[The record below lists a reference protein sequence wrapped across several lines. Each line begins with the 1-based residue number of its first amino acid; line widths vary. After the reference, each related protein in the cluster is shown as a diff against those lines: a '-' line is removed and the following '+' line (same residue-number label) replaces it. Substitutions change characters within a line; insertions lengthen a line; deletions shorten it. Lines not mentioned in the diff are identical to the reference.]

1 MAPTVKSLQNI
12 LNQIP
17 STWDARV
24 PLWLE
29 TPEEENKLKRL
40 KKDAINELKLRW
52 NLFRE
57 DTHEHFRR
65 QVGQVAALVQD
76 GILTKV
82 SELLVDDDG
91 LYVCNRDVRARQ
103 LPSRVVGSPVLHPAP
118 HPVPDYAHGIE
129 AHHEHASL
137 PPLWEV
143 ARFSSAHSS
152 PEPQAP
158 QPFRH
163 TVLRPGPPNRFNARL
178 QPDDAPPQP
187 YHEEALGR
195 APVLGRRAALY
206 YSFAR

>member
-1 MAPTVKSLQNI
+1 MTSPVRVLRDI
-12 LNQIP
+12 LDKIP
-17 STWDARV
+17 STWDAHV

-29 TPEEENKLKRL
+29 TPEEEFKLKRL
-40 KKDAINELKLRW
+40 KKDAIDKLKLRW

-65 QVGQVAALVQD
+65 QVGQVAALVED

-91 LYVCNRDVRARQ
+91 L
-103 LPSRVVGSPVLHPAP
+103 
-118 HPVPDYAHGIE
+118 E
-129 AHHEHASL
+129 AHNNDEHASL
-137 PPLWEV
+137 PPLWQV
-143 ARFSSAHSS
+143 ARFPPADEL
-152 PEPQAP
+152 PERHVP

-163 TVLRPGPPNRFNARL
+163 TVLRPGPPDSYDARL
-178 QPDDAPPQP
+178 QPSNAPPQP
-187 YHEEALGR
+187 FSEQTLGK